1 MLPSCWAL
9 PLRRQHTEYSQS
21 KPALPGLS
29 SHGMQSPS
37 MRAKSWVHV
46 LKTGPMVCSP
56 RFKAQQTPSCWS
68 SDYQW
73 RLVVFPTPPQRKNG
87 LLMATFAIVLSAL
100 KAMDRNDQETMNVVW
115 TSRDISI
122 MDCIQVSCV
131 EVGRLQINKTL
142 SSFSFVFRLTCNPRT
157 GTKPSCGHK
166 HAFSYVQLHWL
177 IVFNLHFV
185 ILWPPQKDTYN
196 INQHH
201 SRIQCFPFDTCKGLP
216 KTNHEPSPWRRSW
229 SYVVSPK
236 GW

>member
-1 MLPSCWAL
+1 MLILRLPMTFGSLPNRPAKEKWA
-9 PLRRQHTEYSQS
+9 
-21 KPALPGLS
+21 A
-29 SHGMQSPS
+29 HGYICH
-37 MRAKSWVHV
+37 RFVCFKGN
-46 LKTGPMVCSP
+46 GP
-56 RFKAQQTPSCWS
+56 QWS
-68 SDYQW
+68 
-73 RLVVFPTPPQRKNG
+73 G
-87 LLMATFAIVLSAL
+87 
-100 KAMDRNDQETMNVVW
+100 ETMNVVW

-142 SSFSFVFRLTCNPRT
+142 SSFSFVFRLTCNPRI

-185 ILWPPQKDTYN
+185 ILSPPQKNTYN

-216 KTNHEPSPWRRSW
+216 KTSHEPSPWRRSW